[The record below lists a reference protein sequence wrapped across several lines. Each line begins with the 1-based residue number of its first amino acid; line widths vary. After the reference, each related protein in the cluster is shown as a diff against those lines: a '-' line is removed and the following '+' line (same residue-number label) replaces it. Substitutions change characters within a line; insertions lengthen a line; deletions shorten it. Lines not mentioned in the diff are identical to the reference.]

1 MPNIAFTGRYGIH
14 IVCAVVD
21 GQMERIHAGTT
32 VRIGV
37 SIRISATFGI
47 SLPIPSVALACVFYK
62 YIVGTIIY
70 GQMQEDDTV
79 ATNPI

>member
-1 MPNIAFTGRYGIH
+1 MPNIAFAGCYGIH

-21 GQMERIHAGTT
+21 GQMERVHAGTT

-37 SIRISATFGI
+37 CIRVSAALGI
-47 SLPIPSVALACVFYK
+47 SLPMPSVVLARVCRN

-79 ATNPI
+79 AANPI